1 MRKSEAKPKK
11 EMVRAFL
18 QAIGMPKGQLS
29 DICCLSLLA
38 LAHITERD
46 HWTKATNEWM
56 RIHDVIAFCNEHY
69 HTSYAE
75 NSRETFRKQAMH
87 HFLNAAIIQNN
98 QLATN
103 SPLYSYRIT
112 DEALQVLR
120 SLGGKNGNQ
129 QIQWFQDN
137 HPSLI
142 EAYRSKRRM
151 TLMPVKINNQIL
163 SFSKGSHNELQKAI
177 LEEFAPR
184 FAPEA
189 ECLYVGDTIKKD
201 LVKDSKKLEDLGF
214 DITLH
219 DKMPDVVLY
228 CKDKQ
233 WLFFVEAVCSGGP
246 MNPKRIIEISEMTKN
261 VTVGKIFVTAFPD
274 FATYR
279 KFCKQLAW
287 ETEIWIAEEPDHMI
301 HLNGDRF
308 LGPR

>member
-1 MRKSEAKPKK
+1 MRKSETKPKK
-11 EMVRAFL
+11 EVVRTFL
-18 QAIGMPKGQLS
+18 QALGMPKEQLS
-29 DICCLSLLA
+29 DICCLSMLA
-38 LAHITERD
+38 LAHITEAD
-46 HWTKATNEWM
+46 HWTKATNEWT

-87 HFLNAAIIQNN
+87 HFRNAAIIEDN

-103 SPLYSYRIT
+103 SPSYSYRIT
-112 DEALQVLR
+112 DEVLGVFRALGSKKKDQV
-120 SLGGKNGNQ
+120 
-129 QIQWFQDN
+129 IQRFNEN
-137 HPSLI
+137 HQSLI
-142 EAYRSKRRM
+142 DLYQSKKHM
-151 TLMPVKINNQIL
+151 NLIDVKINNQL
-163 SFSKGSHNELQKAI
+163 FAFSTGSHNLLQKAI

-184 FAPEA
+184 FAPGA
-189 ECLYVGDTIKKD
+189 ECLYVGDTTKKD
-201 LVKDSKKLEDLGF
+201 LVKESKKLEDLGF
-214 DITLH
+214 AITLH

-228 CKDKQ
+228 CEAKQ
-233 WLFFVEAVCSGGP
+233 WLFFIEAVYSGGP
-246 MNPKRIIEISEMTKN
+246 MNPERISDISKMTKN